1 MSTITSPQQRADQL
15 AEALQLVMLLRIG
28 LREDHRVLDR
38 TPAPAQANPFGLAY
52 LRPGHYYRLADE
64 PVPAARRRSAK
75 VRHPIAI
82 QVSDLSSAG
91 PWDFVLDAL
100 VEPSQLATTVGQIA
114 DVLAPRGAWV
124 GAVPRGE
131 PSRHML
137 SGLLGQHGMSVTFVA
152 VPPTL
157 GCRWFVAT
165 RQPASGRPLIDLGL
179 TSWMDVLAESSQ
191 QTLNESRPPTRCGM
205 I

>member
-1 MSTITSPQQRADQL
+1 MSTITSPRQSADQL

-52 LRPGHYYRLADE
+52 LRPGHYYRLTDG
-64 PVPAARRRSAK
+64 PVPAARRRPAK
-75 VRHPIAI
+75 ARQPVAI
-82 QVSDLSSAG
+82 QAGDLNSAG
-91 PWDFVLDAL
+91 PWDFVLDGL
-100 VEPSQLATTVGQIA
+100 VEPSQLATAVSQIV
-114 DVLAPRGAWV
+114 DVLGPQGAWV

-131 PSRHML
+131 PARHRL
-137 SGLLGQHGMSVTFVA
+137 SGSLGQHGMSVRFVA

-179 TSWMDVLAESSQ
+179 ASWMDVLAESSQ
-191 QTLNESRPPTRCGM
+191 QTSDETRPPTHCGM